1 MAELPNVD
9 DIIKAN
15 PNVDPEELEKGRAL
29 LRQVRERR
37 VHRAGHKLP
46 SPLTRRRALIDE
58 DPSKDPRTVE
68 LRSLR

>member
-37 VHRAGHKLP
+37 VHGAGRKLP
-46 SPLTRRRALIDE
+46 SPLTRRRALIDQ
-58 DPSKDPRTVE
+58 DPRKDPRTVE
-68 LRSLR
+68 LRTRR